1 MNDEQAHEVSSC
13 PLTVH
18 CLRLQD
24 ALDSDTAFDDEPA
37 ERALI
42 VELRGHVPHCPT
54 CSAAL
59 AQDRAMRR
67 QQRAAFL
74 ALLEEGERQV
84 PATVERIQKAIQREA
99 QTPQPLPVADRPTQ
113 RIEMSGGQRP
123 ARRALRSGAPPAHAR
138 RVIVGRNAAAVV
150 MAAVVILAAAALFN
164 YRLFLP
170 GAGGNP
176 ALKPTTTAQVQ
187 QPTVAHAQS
196 PAPASSSTP
205 SATQTAGPSLFGGWN
220 AAMIA
225 VPSGSSG
232 TYSVKNYNY
241 TNGFAITLNSSPLP
255 ANTQFDGI
263 SSDGQDLLYQYA
275 SSNHVYYARLLTQF
289 PHTGYFYELNA
300 DNAGNAVWAP
310 DNRHVLINTKNMGV
324 IEVDT
329 VTGQETAFM
338 PQLVAYGLVAYHPG
352 YLYYIGTDLGVNR
365 VNVATGA
372 VQIVTSR
379 SMNSAVWISPD
390 NTTLYWVN
398 TGPVGQ
404 PGIYAVN
411 LTTLNTQVLRSSG
424 EPVGFA
430 PDNALL
436 VARFLDGQVQIAK
449 VGMTSQQDQLAFAN
463 AAPGATS
470 LCPATTATPG
480 QICDTFIA
488 MAPYGHAVIVQG
500 TGADGSYHLW
510 SDDLVTGQQLAL
522 DSGSGS
528 HVAAQLLG
536 WDRLSLPGQ

>member
-1 MNDEQAHEVSSC
+1 MNDEQLREVSSC

-24 ALDSDTAFDDEPA
+24 ALDSDAAFDDEPG

-42 VELRGHVPHCPT
+42 VTLRGHVPHCPT

-74 ALLEEGERQV
+74 ALLAEGERQV
-84 PATVERIQKAIQREA
+84 PATIERIQQAIRRKAP
-99 QTPQPLPVADRPTQ
+99 TPQPLPVADRPTQ
-113 RIEMSGGQRP
+113 RIEMPGGQRP
-123 ARRALRSGAPPAHAR
+123 ARRSLRSGASPAHAR
-138 RVIVGRNAAAVV
+138 RAIVGRNAAAVV
-150 MAAVVILAAAALFN
+150 MAAVVILASAALFN

-176 ALKPTTTAQVQ
+176 ALKPTTTARVQ
-187 QPTVAHAQS
+187 QPTASHAQS

-205 SATQTAGPSLFGGWN
+205 PAGSPLFGGWN
-220 AAMIA
+220 AALIA
-225 VPSGSSG
+225 VPSGHSRA
-232 TYSVKNYNY
+232 YSVKNYNY

-275 SSNHVYYARLLTQF
+275 SSSHVYYARLLTQF

-300 DNAGNAVWAP
+300 ANAGNAVWAP

-338 PQLVAYGLVAYHPG
+338 PQLVAYGLLAYHPG

-365 VNVATGA
+365 VNVATGTL
-372 VQIVTSR
+372 QIVASR
-379 SMNSAVWISPD
+379 SMNSAHSAVWISPD

-398 TGPVGQ
+398 AGPVGQ
-404 PGIYAVN
+404 SGIYAVN
-411 LTTLNTQVLRSSG
+411 LTTLNTQFLRSSG

-436 VARFLDGQVQIAK
+436 MARFLDGQVQIVK
-449 VGMTSQQDQLAFAN
+449 VGMTPQQDQLAFAN
-463 AAPGATS
+463 AAPDATS
-470 LCPATTATPG
+470 LCPAATATPE

-488 MAPYGHAVIVQG
+488 MAPYGHAAIVQG
-500 TGADGSYHLW
+500 TDADGSYHLW

-528 HVAAQLLG
+528 DEAAQLLG
-536 WDRLSLPGQ
+536 WDRLSLPG